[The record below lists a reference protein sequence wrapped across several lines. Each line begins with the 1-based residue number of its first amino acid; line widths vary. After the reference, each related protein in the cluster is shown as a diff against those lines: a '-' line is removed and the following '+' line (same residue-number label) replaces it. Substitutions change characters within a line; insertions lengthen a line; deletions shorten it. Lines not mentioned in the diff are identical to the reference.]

1 MAASLT
7 TSAALLKTVYREMLS
22 DMLPNETAL
31 YSRYRKMP
39 STKWAGKDAVEW
51 PFRTGRTQAFGSY
64 APGMP
69 LPESQHQPTS
79 SMKVPVKFL
88 GGRIGIDT
96 PTMKI
101 ARGDKGAF
109 KDAWQYEMDMFK
121 VDFIDYVNEML
132 WGDGRGVVAMVNV
145 AGTDSVMLTVDSP
158 MGIPGSI
165 NGARFL
171 QPNMRIAILN
181 AAGTA
186 VLCVRRVIS
195 VSEDGDSVELNQAVS
210 ATQAPDNALI
220 VRAPN
225 MNVTEIAQ
233 VSYNKDPMGMSGFI
247 DDGTQVNNYF
257 DVNRTTTP
265 IARSTVIGGVGVLNL
280 DVWQQLLDT
289 IAQVGRGKPNEH
301 WMAYDTRR
309 SYLALTVANRNFISS
324 GGPASNDVGFKGNA
338 LDEDPRF
345 GGAPLKC
352 DRDAPYGKIYS
363 WDTQYGLNFELT
375 PFEWADE
382 DGAVMSRIDGV
393 DAFEAVARMYG
404 NYCYERPNC
413 SGRLDD
419 IDTNIV
425 VAHVR

>member
-1 MAASLT
+1 MQSLT
-7 TSAALLKTVYREMLS
+7 KAAALLKTVYRDMLS

-39 STKWAGKDAVEW
+39 STKWAGKDTVEW
-51 PFRTGRTQAFGSY
+51 PFRSGRTQAFGSY

-69 LPESQHQPTS
+69 LPEAQHQPTT
-79 SMKVPVKFL
+79 SMKVPVRFL

-101 ARGDKGAF
+101 VSGDKGAF
-109 KDAWQYEMDMFK
+109 KDAWQFEMDMFK

-132 WGDGRGVVAMVNV
+132 WADGRGIVAVVNV
-145 AGTDSVMLTVDSP
+145 AGTDSTTLTVDSP
-158 MGIPGSI
+158 MGYAGSI

-171 QPNMRIAILN
+171 QPNMRIAILDPT
-181 AAGTA
+181 GTQ
-186 VLCVRRVIS
+186 VLCTRLV
-195 VSEDGDSVELNQAVS
+195 VSIAEDGDSVELNLAVS
-210 ATQAPDNALI
+210 AAQAPDNGII

-225 MNVTEIAQ
+225 LSVTEVSK
-233 VSYNKDPMGMSGFI
+233 VSYNKDPMGIGGFV
-247 DDGTQVNNYF
+247 DDGEQVNDYF

-265 IARSTVIGGVGVLNL
+265 IARSTVIGNVGVLNL

-301 WMAYDTRR
+301 WMCFDTRR
-309 SYLALTVANRNFISS
+309 AYLALSIANRNFVSS
-324 GGPASNDVGFKGNA
+324 GGPTNIDVGFKGNA
-338 LDEDPRF
+338 IDEEPRF
-345 GGAPLKC
+345 GGAPLLV
-352 DRDAPYGKIYS
+352 DRDAPYGRIIS
-363 WDTQYGLNFELT
+363 WDSRYGLNFELT

-382 DGAVMSRIDGV
+382 DGAIMSRINGV

-413 SGRLDD
+413 AGRLDD